1 MYRYVIE
8 MTLLR
13 PNTTEALPADI
24 LCGLPQSDLLQTPL
38 AGFNG
43 RRSNERDV
51 GSEET
56 HLGSRARTFLLI
68 FNFSY
73 HYLQHS

>member
-1 MYRYVIE
+1 MYECTVRHRNDVVAKHHQ
-8 MTLLR
+8 TLMV
-13 PNTTEALPADI
+13 DI

-43 RRSNERDV
+43 RRGYERDV

-56 HLGSRARTFLLI
+56 HI
-68 FNFSY
+68 
-73 HYLQHS
+73 